1 MAFPGARRSRRDRL
15 QSSGI
20 VFEIGNSL
28 REVRVRKE
36 LDFPELEQG
45 TKIRAKYLRA
55 LEDEAFDTLPS
66 ATYVKGFLRT
76 YAEYLGLDG
85 QLYVD
90 EYNVRYGSGDEM
102 LERRVRGTSSAR
114 RQHVRRRRRLESK
127 LVWLTL
133 LGIAIVTALVIG
145 AWQLGGGSAHE
156 RLPLSNPAGQAQAKP
171 PSGLVIRAVGGN
183 TLLIVRSGDEAG
195 RQVWNGTLTTG
206 EMQRFGT
213 GKRLWVYLGSPENVR
228 MRLNGRGVLVGG
240 AKPRSLIVT
249 SRDIVPAGPGT

>member
-1 MAFPGARRSRRDRL
+1 
-15 QSSGI
+15 

-28 REVRVRKE
+28 RETRLRKE

-90 EYNVRYGSGDEM
+90 EYNVRYGSGDEV
-102 LERRVRGTSSAR
+102 LERRVRGTSTAR
-114 RQHVRRRRRLESK
+114 RQHVRRRLESK

-133 LGIAIVTALVIG
+133 IGIAIVTALVIA
-145 AWQLGGGSAHE
+145 AWRFGGSSHQT
-156 RLPLSNPAGQAQAKP
+156 LPLSNPTAQKPAKR
-171 PSGLVIRAVGGN
+171 PSGLVVKAVGGN
-183 TLLIVRSGDEAG
+183 TLLIVRSGNEAG

-213 GKRLWVYLGSPENVR
+213 GKRLWMYLGSPENVR
-228 MRLNGRGVLVGG
+228 MKLNGRGVLIGG
-240 AKPRSLIVT
+240 SKPRSLIVT
-249 SRDIVPAGPGT
+249 SGDIVPAGPGT